1 MSSSPIRP
9 LQEYENVETTRVL
22 KALVRAH
29 KALGELKGLALSMPN
44 QNILLSTLSLQEA
57 KESSAIENIITTQD
71 DLYQSNYLTQ
81 EFTSSEAK
89 EVHSY
94 AKALKVGF
102 ELVTTTGLLTNSS
115 IIKIQQTIENN
126 NAGFRKQAGT
136 TLINNKTKDIIYTP
150 PQSEKVVLTL
160 MGGLEQFIN
169 TDDLSDYDVLTKMAM
184 IHHQFES
191 IHPFYDGN
199 GRTGR
204 IINILYLTK
213 QNILGTP
220 ILYLSR
226 FINQNKDEYYKLLQS
241 VRESENWEPWLLYM
255 LKALEVTALDTS
267 KMIQDLILLMQEYKQ
282 TIKVKLPKIYS
293 HELINN
299 LFSHPYTNNEF
310 LVEELG
316 IHRNTA
322 RRYLDSLVVIGLL
335 KKEKIGN
342 QNFYINKKLFILLS

>member
-160 MGGLEQFIN
+160 MGELEQFIN

-267 KMIQDLILLMQEYKQ
+267 KTIQDLILLMQEYKQ

-299 LFSHPYTNNEF
+299 LFSHPYTKNEF